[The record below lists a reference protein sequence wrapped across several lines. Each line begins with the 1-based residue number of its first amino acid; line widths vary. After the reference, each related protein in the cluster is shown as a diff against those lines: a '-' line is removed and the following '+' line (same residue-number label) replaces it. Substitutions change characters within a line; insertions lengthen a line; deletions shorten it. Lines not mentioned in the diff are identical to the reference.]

1 MTAAATTSPRA
12 TPPIMATTIAIVIT
26 IEQTSAGSGCWAKDD
41 VRPILDG
48 LSLVH
53 IANIIVAIERA
64 TTRHTRFTVNKL
76 L

>member
-53 IANIIVAIERA
+53 IANIIVA
-64 TTRHTRFTVNKL
+64 TRHTRGFHSQ
-76 L
+76 